1 MADSGARQAKTSRAV
16 NELIAALSATYKPGE
31 LLPGIRSL
39 MEQFSAGQHVVRT
52 ALQQMRD
59 DGMIITEIGVGSR
72 LCNTAPAHLLTR
84 TPEDP
89 FAHLRPI
96 APAQPSRGEANA
108 VVAELF
114 DVRKGSNLLT
124 LRQAAEYISTRARA
138 HTVRII
144 PSAAIYDLETRPDP
158 YGERDKI
165 IDAFTAH
172 YGRLETAQRTRTIPA
187 PTPDIR
193 QELGIKPGTTVNAVA
208 IGTRTIRSGR
218 LLMTETEY
226 TVADPTIEWET
237 VWRY

>member
-16 NELIAALSATYKPGE
+16 NELISALSTTYKPGD
-31 LLPGIRSL
+31 LLPGIRPL
-39 MEQFSAGQHVVRT
+39 MEQFGAGQHVVRT

-59 DGMIITEIGVGSR
+59 DGLIITEVGVGSR
-72 LCNTAPAHLLTR
+72 MCASAPAHILTR
-84 TPEDP
+84 TPENP
-89 FAHLRPI
+89 FAHLSPT
-96 APAQPSRGEANA
+96 APAQPGRIEANN
-108 VVAELF
+108 VLAELF

-124 LRQAAEYISTRARA
+124 LRQAAEYTGTRTRAQ
-138 HTVRII
+138 TVRII
-144 PSAAIYDLETRPDP
+144 PSAAIYDLENRPDP

-172 YGRLETAQRTRTIPA
+172 YGPLETVERTRTIPA

-193 QELGIKPGTTVNAVA
+193 GELKIKPGTAVNAIA

-226 TVADPTIEWET
+226 AVADPTIEWET
-237 VWRY
+237 VRR